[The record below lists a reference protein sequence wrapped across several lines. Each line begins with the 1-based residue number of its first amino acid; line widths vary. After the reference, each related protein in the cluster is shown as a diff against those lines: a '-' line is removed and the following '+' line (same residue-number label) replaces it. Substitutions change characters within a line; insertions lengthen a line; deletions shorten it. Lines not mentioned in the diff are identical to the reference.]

1 MEKYS
6 GQKEPGSKTSN
17 IKEQAPN
24 EAALGEANLKD
35 LGLKDLGLQKKLKQV
50 KLLLLDV
57 DGVLTDGQ
65 ITYTDSGEQIKSFSS
80 KDGLGLRL
88 LMDNHIRVGIVTG
101 RKSNALVHRCQNLGI
116 DLVFDGISDKA
127 AALAIITKQTKINA
141 QNIAFAGDDL
151 IDLPAMI
158 RTGVS
163 VTVPDAPCE
172 VKKHADMVTVASGGH
187 GAVREIC
194 EAILKAQGV
203 WEQLLNKYLS

>member
-1 MEKYS
+1 M
-6 GQKEPGSKTSN
+6 G
-17 IKEQAPN
+17 
-24 EAALGEANLKD
+24 
-35 LGLKDLGLQKKLKQV
+35 KKLNRI

-101 RKSNALVHRCQNLGI
+101 RKSNALVHRCRNLGI

-127 AALAIITKQTKINA
+127 AAFAKITEQTGILAKD
-141 QNIAFAGDDL
+141 IAFVGDDL

-158 RTGVS
+158 RAGVS
-163 VTVPDAPCE
+163 FTVPDAPEE
-172 VKKHADMVTVASGGH
+172 VKLKADRVTSARGGH

-194 EAILKAQGV
+194 ELILKSQGV
-203 WEQLLNKYLS
+203 WEQIINKYLS